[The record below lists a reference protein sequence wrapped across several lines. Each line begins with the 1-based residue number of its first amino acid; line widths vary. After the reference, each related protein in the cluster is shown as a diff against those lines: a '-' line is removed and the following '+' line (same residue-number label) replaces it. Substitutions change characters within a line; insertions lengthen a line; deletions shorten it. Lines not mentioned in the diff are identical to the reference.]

1 MKKIQSFVGQ
11 IFPPF
16 RTQCQRKKKYG
27 HVGPNQR
34 VGLVCAGSKKFKGL
48 GNCILESAHTQKR
61 KRNFFES
68 LIEDWSSFDSHTHS
82 RVSF

>member
-1 MKKIQSFVGQ
+1 MKVTAGEKWKKMQSFDAQ

-34 VGLVCAGSKKFKGL
+34 VGHA
-48 GNCILESAHTQKR
+48 
-61 KRNFFES
+61 
-68 LIEDWSSFDSHTHS
+68 
-82 RVSF
+82 